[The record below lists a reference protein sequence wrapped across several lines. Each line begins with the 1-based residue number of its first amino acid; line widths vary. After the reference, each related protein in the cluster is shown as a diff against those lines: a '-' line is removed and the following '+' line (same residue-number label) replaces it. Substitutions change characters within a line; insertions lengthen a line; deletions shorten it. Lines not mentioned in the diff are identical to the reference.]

1 LTGSGF
7 GALFTQIV
15 NTGKCWGWHVTGV
28 FRTLPTTLGTF
39 SSRVIKASTAAFT
52 RMSAASSVNEDRSRR
67 GAQEGRRERQEGGRC
82 QTNVAAS
89 ASPSHDYGLWID
101 AYTGYVRFA
110 LLNVNMRSTVCLS
123 TKGTDSI
130 SMRRNNRG
138 RRMGTCIRVPLG

>member
-1 LTGSGF
+1 MKIGPEGELKKVEENAKRGEDARQMLPP
-7 GALFTQIV
+7 AL
-15 NTGKCWGWHVTGV
+15 
-28 FRTLPTTLGTF
+28 LP
-39 SSRVIKASTAAFT
+39 A
-52 RMSAASSVNEDRSRR
+52 M
-67 GAQEGRRERQEGGRC
+67 
-82 QTNVAAS
+82 
-89 ASPSHDYGLWID
+89 DYGLWID